1 MNTFRKGH
9 RREAMQLVKFNK
21 ENMDD
26 KFVRTIFKPAGKSAD
41 HGPFHP
47 IDLKY
52 VPGKGVVE
60 VDPKQH
66 AA

>member
-1 MNTFRKGH
+1 
-9 RREAMQLVKFNK
+9 MQLVKFNK

-26 KFVRTIFKPAGKSAD
+26 KFVRTIFKPAGKPAD